1 MPMQKVIDKVS
12 EWKGRLIAY
21 GGGSGVSAYSANS
34 VAKPNPIP
42 EVAQQATDILSVYIL
57 PGVTVGSAITIL
69 GIVVVL
75 GRFIFDV
82 WKYFD
87 QRRLKLLELK
97 REGA

>member
-12 EWKGRLIAY
+12 EWKGRLIVY
-21 GGGSGVSAYSANS
+21 GGGSGVSAYSAKS
-34 VAKPNPIP
+34 VANSNQIP

-69 GIVVVL
+69 GIVVVI
-75 GRFIFDV
+75 GRFVFDV

-87 QRRLKLLELK
+87 QRRLKLLE